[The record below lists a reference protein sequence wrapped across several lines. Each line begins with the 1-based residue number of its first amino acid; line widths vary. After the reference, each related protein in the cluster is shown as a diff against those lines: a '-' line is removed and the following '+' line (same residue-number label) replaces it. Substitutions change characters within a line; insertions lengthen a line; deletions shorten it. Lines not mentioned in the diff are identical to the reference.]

1 MRICLVAFEYPPETG
16 WGGIGTQTRHKARGL
31 SARGHDV
38 QVISASYQG
47 ASVAQDQNAT
57 LHRIAAPLLDPLEYD
72 GPAMWLSW
80 SIAAAQKV
88 RELEEQSPFDIVHFP
103 EYGGEGFIYQTAS
116 FDHRSCRYTLQLHGP
131 VTMFADQ
138 SGWPVPRG
146 ASYEMARFLERNVMH
161 HSDLVMAS
169 SRNTANFC
177 ARKHDYPPGKI
188 EVIYSGVNADRF
200 SPQTPPRDERRPKI
214 LFVGK
219 PSVSKGFPPL
229 VEAVLAL
236 RKEFPLIVLRTV
248 GRVTEDETIKN
259 LKSRIAQAQAQSSF
273 EFLPNAPHD
282 DLPVHYQWCDLLAG
296 PSIFE
301 PGPGNVYLEAMSC
314 GKAVVA
320 CNTGGTPE
328 SVLDRQTGLLVSPD
342 SSTALRDAIAEL
354 ASDERL
360 RAQLG
365 TAGRQW
371 ILERFSMDKYLDR
384 VESFYQKLVDA
395 GPPS

>member
-38 QVISASYQG
+38 QVISASYQATSTRADG
-47 ASVAQDQNAT
+47 AAT
-57 LHRIAAPLLDPLEYD
+57 IHRIPAPVLDPLEYD

-88 RELEEQSPFDIVHFP
+88 RELENLSPFDVVHFP
-103 EYGGEGFIYQTAS
+103 EYGGEGFIYQTAG
-116 FDHRSCRYTLQLHGP
+116 FDHRRCRYTLQLHGP

-138 SGWPVPRG
+138 SGWPVPG
-146 ASYEMARFLERNVMH
+146 SAAYEMARFLERNVMH

-169 SRNTANFC
+169 SRNTADFC
-177 ARKHDYPPGKI
+177 AHKHDYPPGKI
-188 EVIYSGVNADRF
+188 EVIYSGVDVELF
-200 SPQTPPRDERRPKI
+200 SPQTPPPDERRPKI

-219 PSVSKGFPPL
+219 PSVSKGFPAL

-236 RKEFPLIVLRTV
+236 RREFPLIVLSTV
-248 GRVTEDETIKN
+248 GRVTEDETIKK
-259 LKSRIAQAQAQSSF
+259 LRSRISEAGAQANF

-282 DLPVHYQWCDLLAG
+282 ELPVHYHWCDLLAG

-314 GKAVVA
+314 GKPVVA
-320 CNTGGTPE
+320 CSTGGTPE
-328 SVLDRQTGLLVSPD
+328 SVLDRKTGLLVAPNSIE
-342 SSTALRDAIAEL
+342 ALRDGIAEL
-354 ASDERL
+354 ASDDRL
-360 RAQLG
+360 RTRLG
-365 TAGRQW
+365 TTGREW
-371 ILERFSMDKYLDR
+371 VLERFSMDKYLDR
-384 VESFYQKLVDA
+384 VESLYQRLIDS
-395 GPPS
+395 GPPT